1 MRPLAR
7 PTGGRLI
14 ECTQT
19 NSPIKVG
26 HPFAAGFCGAGS
38 RLARTNGSSVVHNFI
53 LLAREAHVSQ
63 LPAAPSIQ
71 HSIPSAGAAPNP
83 WRTPPLFVV
92 LVCALGS
99 AALSIIA
106 AS

>member
-1 MRPLAR
+1 LSVHK
-7 PTGGRLI
+7 LI
-14 ECTQT
+14 LR
-19 NSPIKVG
+19 SRSGIR
-26 HPFAAGFCGAGS
+26 S
-38 RLARTNGSSVVHNFI
+38 RLAFSVVHNFI